1 MNVVIRVYIFSTCLV
16 DIASGPDGKMTLENP
31 GKGEIDIFSISYM
44 QLWCDI
50 LLIILNQVSVKS
62 SYQQW
67 VAFKVT
73 ELIVK

>member
-1 MNVVIRVYIFSTCLV
+1 M
-16 DIASGPDGKMTLENP
+16 DITSGPDGQMTVENP
-31 GKGEIDIFSISYM
+31 GKGEIDIFSIFYM

-73 ELIVK
+73 ELI